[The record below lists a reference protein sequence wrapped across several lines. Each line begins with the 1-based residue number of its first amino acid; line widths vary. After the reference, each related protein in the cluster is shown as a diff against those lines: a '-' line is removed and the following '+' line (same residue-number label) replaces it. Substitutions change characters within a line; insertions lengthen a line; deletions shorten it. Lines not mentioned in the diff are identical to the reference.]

1 MSDLPKID
9 VIIPAYKAQNTIL
22 RTLSSIAE
30 QEILED
36 LEVTI
41 VNDAD
46 GIGYKE
52 FVDMFSPYMKIKE
65 ITMEKNGGPGD
76 ARQYG
81 IDNTSNPIM
90 TFIDA
95 DDTFSGRFALKVL
108 RLNMLSDPRITCVFG
123 CFLEDQQFTYIQ
135 HSGNDPWM
143 FGKLYKRDFI
153 NKYKIHFPPES
164 SFSNEDGFF
173 NTLCKLYQNE
183 NEQIK
188 FIQDITYYWC
198 YKEDSI
204 TRIDNANYSYNGSFI
219 GYCDGQIRALQEAE
233 KQVPFNGEVMKQKVM
248 VFCNLFEYWCETCA
262 RDSRYEKQNWECCK
276 KYYKEIYREIKDKIS
291 EKSLAGCY
299 NEVMR
304 NCYVSNKL
312 EGVIP
317 KLGFRSF
324 IKELE
329 KECVEEENKKNK
341 ETCQKD

>member
-1 MSDLPKID
+1 MSDMPKID

-30 QEILED
+30 QEILDD

-65 ITMEKNGGPGD
+65 IVLKENSGPGE

-81 IDNTSNPIM
+81 LENTTNPLI

-108 RLNMLSDPRITCVFG
+108 RLNILSDPKIACVFSN
-123 CFLEDQQFTYIQ
+123 FLEDQQFTYIQ
-135 HSGNDPWM
+135 HQQDSVWM

-153 NKYKIHFPPES
+153 NKYKIHFPSENS
-164 SFSNEDGFF
+164 RSNEDGFW

-188 FIQDITYYWC
+188 YISDITYYWC

-204 TRIDNANYSYNGSFI
+204 TRVDNANYSYNGSFV
-219 GYCDGQIRALQEAE
+219 GYCNNQINALKEAE
-233 KQVPFNGEVMKQKVM
+233 KVVPFNGEVMKQKVL
-248 VFCNLFEYWCETCA
+248 VLCNLYEYFLETQ
-262 RDSRYEKQNWECCK
+262 RSDPRYEEQNWNCCK
-276 KYYKEIYREIKDKIS
+276 KYYKEIYKDIKDKIS
-291 EKSLAGCY
+291 DQILADCY
-299 NEVMR
+299 NDVMR
-304 NCYVSNKL
+304 NCYIGNKMVQIIPRIGFKEFIEKLDKEVS
-312 EGVIP
+312 E
-317 KLGFRSF
+317 S
-324 IKELE
+324 
-329 KECVEEENKKNK
+329 
-341 ETCQKD
+341 D